1 MSEENISLFELLNLS
16 IGTPQRGSVN
26 FSALYALLLA
36 VLEQLGA
43 LEMKTRWREPP
54 PGHTVPD
61 ALVDVTARAREQE
74 EEEEE
79 EEQEEEEEVR
89 PDTESDQQVQQRR
102 EASGSGSGP
111 DAQGRL
117 RSRIQT
123 CEDGVS
129 KAMQLLKELMEQ
141 KEALKQ
147 KMEELQQ
154 QRKPAET
161 PAAEDQCCHRVEA
174 LEEAVSCL
182 RETLQKYPD
191 PEELS
196 QCVTWDFV
204 QSVLNDSTPP
214 KKPGNSNDS
223 DPAMPVEPTYEPPT
237 GPPRTPPPLADE
249 YGAAPAAPRSPNLSA
264 QILNPL
270 EADDSVPPGS
280 PSQIQGQPPGI
291 QDPQIQHD
299 TPGTPE
305 PQIQGQPSRIQDP
318 QIQHDTPGTPEPQ
331 IGGDSPRTQDPQM
344 KGDPLKTPEPW
355 IGSDSLRTQDPK
367 RKTPGPVA
375 AHLNVSQKVGGSA
388 WYQETVEAVRN
399 INNLKEKFSRL
410 EARMAALEEQK
421 VDQNQ
426 LAQLR
431 ELITNKGSRDA
442 WSSLMDQLS
451 QQKALIESLMSDRE
465 KLDNLEDMLMDLM
478 SQDRGNSSEAASE
491 SPDADS
497 RRFHE
502 LRQQVS
508 YLRKSLHKLEE
519 DVKHLRSKQV
529 LMEERAADQNLQD
542 QLDELRGTLEDMMLS
557 LMSQLSSSVQDEA
570 EQDESESQGVSESA
584 ERSALT
590 FRTVNVGRKLS
601 LLFQHYE
608 QLQDMVNALIQQQSG
623 DRTGPLEDRQASRN
637 VALVNDVQ
645 KAILQLQADCE
656 KLQETSRSLHEDNRL
671 KQRHIE
677 ELYKTTEELEVK
689 KADKQMVESEIKADK
704 SALENKVSRLQ
715 FDSAT
720 EQLNSMFHELLNK
733 VTGQEQDWHQVVD
746 RLSTEMECKLNRMEL
761 DSVKKQ
767 LEDRWKSIHRKLQAQ
782 SAPEHEDAAGI
793 RKQLVERFH
802 CLSCDRPILK
812 QTPGPMLVTLPSFP
826 AFPSRKSTK
835 PYSLEQL
842 RQQSRSLKP
851 GTNRYNL
858 WMANEARKRA
868 ELRKSH
874 ANMCRQIESVEL
886 QRRLKNKQ
894 NPAGVQHERISEPA
908 DYLVVPRSCGGSH
921 TNTSS
926 GQRRS
931 GLQHTKL
938 HAQSEADDVSQE
950 FDIIGLDGRIY
961 KGRLNG
967 QAMKNTE
974 TKLPIIPSKDGMFKT
989 KDKVRS
995 SASQRPAASPEVGHN
1010 TPIHTPSAK
1019 SNSRPASSCSG
1030 RDWPVSAL
1038 GCCTSQSSVSQAS
1051 AAAESGSDPQ
1061 SDDPMNP

>member
-465 KLDNLEDMLMDLM
+465 K
-478 SQDRGNSSEAASE
+478 
-491 SPDADS
+491 
-497 RRFHE
+497 
-502 LRQQVS
+502 
-508 YLRKSLHKLEE
+508 
-519 DVKHLRSKQV
+519 
-529 LMEERAADQNLQD
+529 
-542 QLDELRGTLEDMMLS
+542 
-557 LMSQLSSSVQDEA
+557 
-570 EQDESESQGVSESA
+570 
-584 ERSALT
+584 
-590 FRTVNVGRKLS
+590 
-601 LLFQHYE
+601 
-608 QLQDMVNALIQQQSG
+608 
-623 DRTGPLEDRQASRN
+623 N

-974 TKLPIIPSKDGMFKT
+974 TKLPIIPSKDGEGEGMFKT

>member
-1 MSEENISLFELLNLS
+1 
-16 IGTPQRGSVN
+16 
-26 FSALYALLLA
+26 
-36 VLEQLGA
+36 
-43 LEMKTRWREPP
+43 
-54 PGHTVPD
+54 
-61 ALVDVTARAREQE
+61 
-74 EEEEE
+74 
-79 EEQEEEEEVR
+79 
-89 PDTESDQQVQQRR
+89 
-102 EASGSGSGP
+102 
-111 DAQGRL
+111 
-117 RSRIQT
+117 
-123 CEDGVS
+123 
-129 KAMQLLKELMEQ
+129 MQLLKELMEQ

-465 KLDNLEDMLMDLM
+465 K
-478 SQDRGNSSEAASE
+478 
-491 SPDADS
+491 
-497 RRFHE
+497 
-502 LRQQVS
+502 
-508 YLRKSLHKLEE
+508 
-519 DVKHLRSKQV
+519 
-529 LMEERAADQNLQD
+529 
-542 QLDELRGTLEDMMLS
+542 
-557 LMSQLSSSVQDEA
+557 
-570 EQDESESQGVSESA
+570 
-584 ERSALT
+584 
-590 FRTVNVGRKLS
+590 
-601 LLFQHYE
+601 
-608 QLQDMVNALIQQQSG
+608 
-623 DRTGPLEDRQASRN
+623 N